1 MFCRILMPFLMMF
14 VVMFVVIG
22 CAASTQLE
30 TSKAV
35 SHWAL
40 LRTACSAEDTVRLED
55 AAKALETAHQ
65 AGEITENEHRLLLEV
80 VTKAREKGW
89 QEALGLCQ
97 EIHSL
102 NL

>member
-14 VVMFVVIG
+14 VVIG
-22 CAASTQLE
+22 CGSSTQLE